1 MRTITALVV
10 CALVLAGIAG
20 AGVAVFGGRGGEEA
34 FRYEQSRALALTPA
48 TVLSAR
54 RVEAYVAKA
63 PEPVPAAKR
72 TSPTRVRCR
81 PGGPGVL
88 RNPWSCTIRYR
99 SGTAAR
105 YRVVVRPDGF
115 YRGVGAGIIEGCC
128 IKTPASD

>member
-20 AGVAVFGGRGGEEA
+20 AGVAVFGRGGEET

-48 TVLSAR
+48 TVLSAGH
-54 RVEAYVAKA
+54 VEAFVGKA
-63 PEPVPAAKR
+63 PEPVAAAKR
-72 TSPTRVRCR
+72 TAPTLVRCS
-81 PGGPGVL
+81 PGGGGVL

-99 SGTAAR
+99 SGTYAH
-105 YRVVVRPDGF
+105 YRIAVRPDGF
-115 YRGVGAGIIEGCC
+115 YKGVGAGIIEGCC